1 MHGLEDGGPAK
12 SRPQKNQMTLES
24 ARSATHP
31 ADGIGMVPGWCKMC
45 RSSSKITINLDYVD
59 L

>member
-1 MHGLEDGGPAK
+1 VVPPPL
-12 SRPQKNQMTLES
+12 RPQKNQMTLES

-31 ADGIGMVPGWCKMC
+31 ADGIGMVPGWCKMS

>member
-1 MHGLEDGGPAK
+1 
-12 SRPQKNQMTLES
+12 MTLES

-45 RSSSKITINLDYVD
+45 RSSSKITINLGYVD

>member
-1 MHGLEDGGPAK
+1 MHGLEDGE
-12 SRPQKNQMTLES
+12 NQMTLES

-45 RSSSKITINLDYVD
+45 RSSKITINLGYVD